1 MSDNEGTAAQG
12 PREDEQRL
20 EGEIRKEINKLKY
33 FLEETDDLI
42 QIKDYT
48 EMEIVT
54 KRADKIVDR
63 LSDLISHAEELKI
76 DSGASSRS
84 VRQWKKDIKSSYAAL
99 IADKERL
106 SKTLKNRQE
115 EIREQFERRQL
126 ESKREQQQ
134 EEERQAAEFRARKED
149 HERQMWQEKFE
160 AELEMTH
167 KRLELE
173 KNARSTTAKLPKLR
187 ITPFKGTPTDWVRF
201 SNMFV
206 TQVHAKSISAE
217 EKFGY
222 LLEMVSPKVR
232 DSIANLKPG
241 EMGYKAAWERLQSEY
256 GQTKLVINAHVN
268 EIVHLPVVRGTNY
281 AKIQEFYEKVS
292 KNFDALLTL
301 GEAEMLR
308 GFVMI
313 TLNKLPHV
321 KPDLVRTD
329 DNWES
334 WDMEAFIDGL
344 KKWLKR

>member
-12 PREDEQRL
+12 PREDEQLL
-20 EGEIRKEINKLKY
+20 ESEIQKEINKLKY

-76 DSGASSRS
+76 ESGASSRS
-84 VRQWKKDIKSSYAAL
+84 VRQWKKDIKSSYATL

-115 EIREQFERRQL
+115 EMKEEFERRQL
-126 ESKREQQQ
+126 ESKREQRQ

-160 AELEMTH
+160 AELEMSH

-206 TQVHAKSISAE
+206 TQVHAKSVSAE

-222 LLEMVSPKVR
+222 FLEMVSPKVR
-232 DSIANLKPG
+232 ESIANLKPG
-241 EMGYKAAWERLQSEY
+241 EMGYKVAWERLQSGY

-268 EIVHLPVVRGTNY
+268 EIVNLLVVRGTNY
-281 AKIQEFYEKVS
+281 ARIQEFYQKVS

-308 GFVMI
+308 GFVM
-313 TLNKLPHV
+313 KL
-321 KPDLVRTD
+321 
-329 DNWES
+329 
-334 WDMEAFIDGL
+334 
-344 KKWLKR
+344 